1 MKTVI
6 RPLEKADAVC
16 LAELDRKSFSLPW
29 SVAEFEQLTARDYCT
44 YFVAEADGRMVGCAG
59 YVLLCGEADIDKVVV
74 EERFR
79 GQGIASEL
87 MRILIDYGEQHGA
100 EAFTLEVRAS
110 NEPAIRLYE
119 KYGFVT
125 EGIRPGF
132 YERPVEDA
140 KIMWRR

>member
-1 MKTVI
+1 MKILI
-6 RPLEKADAVC
+6 RPLEKADAVS
-16 LAELDRKSFSLPW
+16 LAELDRNSFSLPW
-29 SVAEFEQLTARDYCT
+29 SATEFEQLLTRDYCT
-44 YFVAEADGRMVGCAG
+44 YFVAEADGQIVGCAG

-74 EERFR
+74 EERVR
-79 GQGIASEL
+79 GQGIASDL
-87 MRILIDYGEQHGA
+87 MGTLINYGKQHGV

-132 YERPVEDA
+132 YEKPVEDA